1 MESPSR
7 KHIGINDE
15 LPNLTSLVVTAM
27 VNKMLSLGQAY
38 HSLRKCGIILRER
51 NKATQKK
58 KAKQTNSKNQKG
70 QKQEIGK
77 LVLELKIISI

>member
-15 LPNLTSLVVTAM
+15 LPNLTSLVVTAI

-58 KAKQTNSKNQKG
+58 KQNKQTEKIRKDKNK
-70 QKQEIGK
+70 K
-77 LVLELKIISI
+77 

>member
-15 LPNLTSLVVTAM
+15 LPNLVVVTAM

-58 KAKQTNSKNQKG
+58 SKTNKLKKSKRTKTRNRKACIRVKNH
-70 QKQEIGK
+70 
-77 LVLELKIISI
+77 

>member
-38 HSLRKCGIILRER
+38 HSLRKSGIILRER

-58 KAKQTNSKNQKG
+58 SKTNKLKKSERTKTRNRRACIRTKNH
-70 QKQEIGK
+70 
-77 LVLELKIISI
+77 

>member
-1 MESPSR
+1 MESPCR

-58 KAKQTNSKNQKG
+58 SKTKKLKKLKQDENKK
-70 QKQEIGK
+70 
-77 LVLELKIISI
+77 

>member
-15 LPNLTSLVVTAM
+15 LPNLVVVTAM

-58 KAKQTNSKNQKG
+58 SKTNKLKKSKRTKTRNRKACIRTKHH
-70 QKQEIGK
+70 
-77 LVLELKIISI
+77 

>member
-58 KAKQTNSKNQKG
+58 KAKQTNWKNQKG

>member
-38 HSLRKCGIILRER
+38 HSLRKCGIILGER
-51 NKATQKK
+51 NKATPKK
-58 KAKQTNSKNQKG
+58 KQNKQTEKIKKDKNK
-70 QKQEIGK
+70 K
-77 LVLELKIISI
+77 

>member
-15 LPNLTSLVVTAM
+15 LPNLTSLVVTAT
-27 VNKMLSLGQAY
+27 VNKMLSLDQAY

-58 KAKQTNSKNQKG
+58 KQNKQTEKIKKDKNK
-70 QKQEIGK
+70 K
-77 LVLELKIISI
+77 

>member
-58 KAKQTNSKNQKG
+58 SKTNKLKKSKRTKTRNRKACIRVKNH
-70 QKQEIGK
+70 
-77 LVLELKIISI
+77 

>member
-7 KHIGINDE
+7 KHIGINDK
-15 LPNLTSLVVTAM
+15 LPILTSLVVTAM

-58 KAKQTNSKNQKG
+58 KQNKQTEKIKKDKNK
-70 QKQEIGK
+70 K
-77 LVLELKIISI
+77 

>member
-58 KAKQTNSKNQKG
+58 SKTKKLKKLKQDENKK
-70 QKQEIGK
+70 
-77 LVLELKIISI
+77 

>member
-15 LPNLTSLVVTAM
+15 LPNLISLVVTAM

-58 KAKQTNSKNQKG
+58 SKTNKLKKSKRTKTRNRKACIRTKNH
-70 QKQEIGK
+70 
-77 LVLELKIISI
+77 

>member
-38 HSLRKCGIILRER
+38 HSLRKSGIILRER
-51 NKATQKK
+51 NKETQKK
-58 KAKQTNSKNQKG
+58 KQNKQTEKIKKDKNK
-70 QKQEIGK
+70 K
-77 LVLELKIISI
+77 

>member
-15 LPNLTSLVVTAM
+15 LPNLTSLLVTAM

-58 KAKQTNSKNQKG
+58 SKTNKLKKSKRTKTRNRKACIRVKNH
-70 QKQEIGK
+70 
-77 LVLELKIISI
+77 

>member
-15 LPNLTSLVVTAM
+15 LPNSTSLVVTAM

-58 KAKQTNSKNQKG
+58 KQNKQIEKIKKDKNK
-70 QKQEIGK
+70 K
-77 LVLELKIISI
+77 

>member
-58 KAKQTNSKNQKG
+58 SKTNKLKKSKQDKNK
-70 QKQEIGK
+70 K
-77 LVLELKIISI
+77 

>member
-1 MESPSR
+1 MMESPSR

-58 KAKQTNSKNQKG
+58 KQNKQTEKIKKDKNEK
-70 QKQEIGK
+70 
-77 LVLELKIISI
+77 

>member
-15 LPNLTSLVVTAM
+15 PPNLASLVVTAM

-58 KAKQTNSKNQKG
+58 SKTNKLKKSKRTKTRNRKACIRIKNH
-70 QKQEIGK
+70 
-77 LVLELKIISI
+77 

>member
-15 LPNLTSLVVTAM
+15 LPNLTSLVVTAT

-58 KAKQTNSKNQKG
+58 KAKQTN
-70 QKQEIGK
+70 
-77 LVLELKIISI
+77 

>member
-38 HSLRKCGIILRER
+38 HSLRKCRIMLRER

-58 KAKQTNSKNQKG
+58 KQNKQTEKIKKDKNK
-70 QKQEIGK
+70 K
-77 LVLELKIISI
+77 

>member
-15 LPNLTSLVVTAM
+15 LPNLTSQVVTAT

-58 KAKQTNSKNQKG
+58 KQNKQTEKIKKDKNK
-70 QKQEIGK
+70 K
-77 LVLELKIISI
+77 

>member
-58 KAKQTNSKNQKG
+58 SKTNKLKKSERTKTRNRRACIRTKNH
-70 QKQEIGK
+70 
-77 LVLELKIISI
+77 

>member
-15 LPNLTSLVVTAM
+15 LPNLTSLVVTAT

-58 KAKQTNSKNQKG
+58 KQNNKLKKSKRTKTRNRKACIRI
-70 QKQEIGK
+70 KNH
-77 LVLELKIISI
+77 

>member
-58 KAKQTNSKNQKG
+58 SKTNKLKKIKKDKNK
-70 QKQEIGK
+70 K
-77 LVLELKIISI
+77 

>member
-58 KAKQTNSKNQKG
+58 SKTNKLKKSERTKTRNRKACIRTKNH
-70 QKQEIGK
+70 
-77 LVLELKIISI
+77 